1 MVEVS
6 TGDRRRVVGVLL
18 WLAWL
23 PLALWTA
30 VRLGGWE
37 VGRGLRPIQ
46 LVAFTPYA
54 AVAAVPVAVL
64 AVLARRRWLSVA
76 SLASVVALAACVLPR
91 MVAGPPAAGGSGLR
105 LRVLTVNMRVGGA
118 DPATIMRLVRS
129 HRVDLLALQEVTT
142 PGLRALDAAGLAAA
156 LPYRVSYLE
165 PDVTGLYSRFP
176 LLGGGVR
183 VHGSGFSQA
192 KATLSVPGAAPVA
205 VESVHPCAPIG
216 AGADRWWAADLAD
229 QPPATVDG
237 QVRLLVGDFNSTL
250 DHAPLRRLLA
260 TGYRDAGA
268 ALGKGHLATWP
279 ATYSP
284 LPGVTIDHVLADR
297 RVGITGYEV
306 HPVPRTD
313 HRAVYAELVLPAAQP
328 VTSASRPT

>member
-6 TGDRRRVVGVLL
+6 SGDRRRVIGVLL

-64 AVLARRRWLSVA
+64 AMLARRRWLSVA
-76 SLASVVALAACVLPR
+76 TLASLVALGACVLPR
-91 MVAGPPAAGGSGLR
+91 MVAAPPTGGSGVR

-176 LLGGGVR
+176 LSGGGVR

-205 VESVHPCAPIG
+205 VESVHPQAPIG
-216 AGADRWWAADLAD
+216 AGADRWWVADLTD
-229 QPPATVDG
+229 QPPATVHG
-237 QVRLLVGDFNSTL
+237 RVRILVGDFNSTL
-250 DHAPLRRLLA
+250 DHAPLRRLLD

-268 ALGKGHLATWP
+268 TLGKGHLATWP
-279 ATYSP
+279 AAYSR

-297 RVGITGYEV
+297 RVGITGYDV
-306 HPVPRTD
+306 YPVPRTD
-313 HRAVYAELVLPAAQP
+313 HRAVYAELVLPPAQP
-328 VTSASRPT
+328 VASASRST

>member
-6 TGDRRRVVGVLL
+6 TGGRRPVTGALL
-18 WLAWL
+18 WLVWL

-54 AVAAVPVAVL
+54 ALAAVPVAVL
-64 AVLARRRWLSVA
+64 AVLARRWWLSAATLV
-76 SLASVVALAACVLPR
+76 SVVALAACVLPR
-91 MVAGPPAAGGSGLR
+91 MVSEPAAGGAGPR

-118 DPATIMRLVRS
+118 DAEMIVGLIRS
-129 HRVDLLALQEVTT
+129 HRVDLLAVQELTT
-142 PGLRALDAAGLAAA
+142 PGQRALDTAGLAAA

-165 PDVTGLYSRFP
+165 PDVTGLFSRFP
-176 LLGGGVR
+176 LRDGGVR

-192 KATLSVPGAAPVA
+192 KATLSVPGAAELA

-216 AGADRWWAADLAD
+216 SGADRWWAADLAN

-237 QVRLLVGDFNSTL
+237 PVRLLVGDFNSTL

-260 TGYRDAGA
+260 TGYRDAGSVR
-268 ALGKGHLATWP
+268 GEGHVATWP
-279 ATYSP
+279 AAYSR

-297 RVGITGYEV
+297 RVGITGYDV
-306 HPVPRTD
+306 YPVPRSD
-313 HRAVYAELVLPAAQP
+313 HRAVYAELVLPA
-328 VTSASRPT
+328 SRPGA